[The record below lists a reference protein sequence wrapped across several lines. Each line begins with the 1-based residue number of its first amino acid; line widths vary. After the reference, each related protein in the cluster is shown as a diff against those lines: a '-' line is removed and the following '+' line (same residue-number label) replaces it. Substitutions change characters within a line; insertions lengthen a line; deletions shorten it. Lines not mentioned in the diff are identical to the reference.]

1 MKKFFVLT
9 GIAIAILCH
18 LSCSPDE
25 EQAQL
30 ENPVAGDLITGF
42 SAAPLLGDVVL
53 ENMYE
58 DEARKLT
65 DKTPVQLVTVLEGT
79 SRVVLQARFRG
90 VRDFGF
96 GFPLYECELMDESAE
111 AMGGIAQGMSGSPVG
126 PPGRIMGALA
136 YAGNFSKAPSRFWVT
151 PIDAMEAAIDH
162 QTFGELLAQEPAPA
176 APAAGIHATYTPV
189 KTPVMITGIQT
200 HRIQELS
207 SYLANSR
214 YNFVELFADIGAA
227 PAAPTAGISSA
238 LAPGDMIGV
247 AVATG
252 DIANA
257 MGLGTVTQVY
267 DNKFVAFGHP
277 MFGDGKSA
285 LPVYRAVVNGIVSS
299 LAASYKSASAYGNP
313 IGTVTKDLTPAI
325 VGELGSLPPMI
336 PVKTS
341 YHPANSPT
349 AIEKNHRVAYG
360 QEWYIPLVAAITMD
374 ALRMELSNATVDGT
388 VTLEFQETD
397 TVYTEPFRSA
407 SPVPFLDVLI
417 NVDRIV
423 QSFSDT
429 LTNNAGRATLEAVSI
444 SITDK
449 PQISKAEIAEVIAPE
464 EIIPG
469 ESVTVSV
476 VLVPHWSTA
485 GNERTI
491 QRDVT
496 LEVPEDFPA
505 GEANINVSGSA
516 FDLFGP
522 VGELGPPPD
531 AIFDFGFGGFGDEE
545 EKPVPKN
552 LDELIKQ
559 MEEDQMD
566 PGLITVTLTPSGP
579 GGFPGFP
586 PDLLPPGDFP
596 LPEGFLPPEGGEED
610 DEGDGDGDG
619 DGEMPEDGEE
629 DDNGD
634 GEMPEDDEDGDGGDG
649 EIPGD
654 FPLPE
659 GFPPLD
665 GLPLPEDMEPPPTV
679 EAELTLDGFI
689 VTGSRDATV
698 TIKGEDMGD
707 GMMPAGP
714 EQPME
719 PAEPV
724 EEE

>member
-1 MKKFFVLT
+1 MKKFFVLA

-25 EQAQL
+25 ERTQL
-30 ENPVAGDLITGF
+30 ENPVVGDLTTGF

-65 DKTPVQLVTVLEGT
+65 DKTPVQIVTVLEGT
-79 SRVVLQARFRG
+79 SRVVINARFRG

-96 GFPLYECELMDESAE
+96 GFPLYECELMDESVE

-136 YAGNFSKAPSRFWVT
+136 YGNSFSAAPTRFWVT
-151 PIDAMEAAIDH
+151 SIDAMEAAIDH
-162 QTFGELLAQEPAPA
+162 QTFGEILAQEAAPA
-176 APAAGIHATYTPV
+176 APAAGIHAAYTPV
-189 KTPVMITGIQT
+189 KTPVMITGIQS

-214 YNFVELFADIGAA
+214 YNFVELFADIGGV
-227 PAAPTAGISSA
+227 PAAPPVGVSSR

-247 AVATG
+247 AIATG

-257 MGLGTVTQVY
+257 IGLGTVTQVY

-277 MFGDGKSA
+277 MFGDGQSA
-285 LPVYRAVVNGIVSS
+285 LPVYRAVVNGIVPN
-299 LAASYKSASAYGNP
+299 LAISYKSASAYGNP
-313 IGTVTKDLTPAI
+313 IGMVTKDLTPAI

-349 AIEKNHRVAYG
+349 MIEKDHRVAYG

-388 VTLEFQETD
+388 VTLQFQETD

-429 LTNNAGRATLEAVSI
+429 LTNSAGKATLKAVSI

-449 PQISKAEIAEVIAPE
+449 PQLAKAEISEVIAPE
-464 EIIPG
+464 EIVPG
-469 ESVTVSV
+469 ESVTVGIT
-476 VLVPHWSTA
+476 LVPHWSTA
-485 GNERTI
+485 AAERTI
-491 QRDVT
+491 QREVT

-505 GEANINVSGSA
+505 GEANINVSASA
-516 FDLFGP
+516 LDFFGGGFL
-522 VGELGPPPD
+522 GEFGPPPGGIVD
-531 AIFDFGFGGFGDEE
+531 FDFDPFGDEE
-545 EKPVPKN
+545 EKPVPQN
-552 LDELIKQ
+552 LDELIQQ
-559 MEEDQMD
+559 MEEDQVD
-566 PGLITVTLTPSGP
+566 PGLITVTLSASGF
-579 GGFPGFP
+579 GGFPG
-586 PDLLPPGDFP
+586 LPPGLVP
-596 LPEGFLPPEGGEED
+596 PEGFLPPGT
-610 DEGDGDGDG
+610 
-619 DGEMPEDGEE
+619 GEMPEDGEE
-629 DDNGD
+629 DAD
-634 GEMPEDDEDGDGGDG
+634 GDG

-659 GFPPLD
+659 GFPPVD
-665 GLPLPEDMEPPPTV
+665 GLPLPEDVEPPEPV
-679 EAELTLDGFI
+679 EVELILDGFI
-689 VTGSRDATV
+689 VTGSRDTTV
-698 TIKGEDMGD
+698 TIKGEDVDD
-707 GMMPAGP
+707 GMMPAEP

-724 EEE
+724 EQE